1 MMFGAPGTDAPGPSA
16 PTPAG
21 MGGPGLAHMPK
32 STMMF
37 GAPEV
42 PSGPGA
48 AVGPVTPSAPAN
60 RTMMFGAPGTHA
72 PGPVAQKPSAPANS
86 TMMFGAVAPSAPE
99 PVKPPNSTMMFGAVA
114 PSAPE
119 PAKPANSTMMFGA
132 VAPSAP
138 EPAKPANS
146 TMMFG
151 AVSPSTPSAPK
162 PASTMMFGAVA
173 PSAPDAASA
182 RPPSSTLM
190 FGVPSAPPAPAS
202 VRAPKLTESTVR
214 LGPDELDRMMREHE
228 AKRGAAATTLPPE
241 NAMPHGGQV
250 AAAANRTMM
259 FGAPSAAAEPAPAPK
274 STQMFGAVPTPA
286 SLPKSTQMFGQ
297 VNDVPPGG
305 LLSPMPLPNP
315 EAGLGSVELPPEPL
329 MSPHIPMAAQIDD
342 GSGEEMAS
350 MLRAQQQRRNRVA
363 LIVIAVV
370 LAGAIV
376 AVAAKVLGGSVFS
389 KKVAPELLQASE
401 VGLATLRLDDS
412 ASKQKAVATF
422 TELAAKNPDF
432 IEAHA
437 GLVTALALQ
446 FDDVQQRFTR
456 LAKAFDER
464 NNRVARYNKERSPSD
479 WQNKAAVLEAEA
491 KAIKEEHD
499 PLVAE
504 ATKIDAKVRAA
515 YTALGD
521 AATRA
526 GQLEKSSELALIR
539 AQAIYHAVYKTDQA
553 IPLIQRYD
561 NVAKGQSD
569 GWIDLA
575 LAEYAVNAVSSTESK
590 NEALAKLD
598 KLTARDSTFLRAYV
612 LSGRVNL
619 ALKKYVDAE
628 NDFEKVITMRKEH
641 DVASEL
647 AKWSHKLK
655 RDSDGANG
663 P

>member
-1 MMFGAPGTDAPGPSA
+1 MMFGAPGANVPGP
-16 PTPAG
+16 
-21 MGGPGLAHMPK
+21 M
-32 STMMF
+32 
-37 GAPEV
+37 
-42 PSGPGA
+42 
-48 AVGPVTPSAPAN
+48 
-60 RTMMFGAPGTHA
+60 
-72 PGPVAQKPSAPANS
+72 AQKPSAPANS

-99 PVKPPNSTMMFGAVA
+99 PAKQPSSTMMFGAVA

-132 VAPSAP
+132 VTPNAP
-138 EPAKPANS
+138 PA
-146 TMMFG
+146 G
-151 AVSPSTPSAPK
+151 K

-173 PSAPDAASA
+173 PSAPEPASSRA
-182 RPPSSTLM
+182 PSSTLM
-190 FGVPSAPPAPAS
+190 FGVPSAPAAPAS
-202 VRAPKLTESTVR
+202 ARVPKLTESTVR

-228 AKRGAAATTLPPE
+228 AQRGASATTLPPE
-241 NAMPHGGQV
+241 SAMPPGAQV

-259 FGAPSAAAEPAPAPK
+259 FGAPAAAAEPSPVPKSTQMFGAVLVSAPKATQMFGAVPTPAPAPK
-274 STQMFGAVPTPA
+274 STQMFGQISDAPPA
-286 SLPKSTQMFGQ
+286 
-297 VNDVPPGG
+297 G
-305 LLSPMPLPNP
+305 LLSPMPLNNP
-315 EAGLGSVELPPEPL
+315 ASGLGSVELPPEPL

-350 MLRAQQQRRNRVA
+350 MLRAQQQRRNQLA
-363 LIVIAVV
+363 LIVIGVV

-376 AVAAKVLGGSVFS
+376 AVAAKVVGSSVFS

-491 KAIKEEHD
+491 KSIKEEHD

-504 ATKIDAKVRAA
+504 ATQIDAKVRAA

-575 LAEYAVNAVSSTESK
+575 PAEYAVNAVSSTESK
-590 NEALAKLD
+590 TEALAKLD

-619 ALKKYVDAE
+619 ALKKYADAE
-628 NDFEKVITMRKEH
+628 SDFEKVITMRKEH

-655 RDSDGANG
+655 RDSDS